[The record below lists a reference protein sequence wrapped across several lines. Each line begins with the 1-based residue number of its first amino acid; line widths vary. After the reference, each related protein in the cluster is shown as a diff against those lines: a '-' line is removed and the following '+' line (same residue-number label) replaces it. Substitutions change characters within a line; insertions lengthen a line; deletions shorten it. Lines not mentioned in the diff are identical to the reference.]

1 MFNLLRKEWIVTRWV
16 HMLGAVLGL
25 SLIPMGLLMAK
36 SVPFVAVFS
45 QLIYSHMLFST
56 NRQAANSRPD
66 NVLLNSLPLTRR
78 QIVDGKYLFV
88 LLSAVLYATYLCL
101 LMAVVG
107 VASIMPLAPMWAML
121 STLGMVYHL
130 LLMPLSYIN
139 PRYGVLASSLI
150 YLAILFV
157 PQRFG
162 KQINGEQI
170 LAFLKRV
177 VDALGGWAVPV
188 LLGAGLLVV
197 GLASLTISRR
207 VYARTE
213 F

>member
-1 MFNLLRKEWIVTRWV
+1 M
-16 HMLGAVLGL
+16 
-25 SLIPMGLLMAK
+25 
-36 SVPFVAVFS
+36 
-45 QLIYSHMLFST
+45 
-56 NRQAANSRPD
+56 
-66 NVLLNSLPLTRR
+66 LLNSLPLTRR

-107 VASIMPLAPMWAML
+107 VASFMPIMPMWAML
-121 STLGMVYHL
+121 ATLGMVYHL

-139 PRYGVLASSLI
+139 PRYGVLASSII

-162 KQINGEQI
+162 KQINGEQM
-170 LAFLKRV
+170 LAFLKRA

-188 LLGAGLLVV
+188 VLGAGLLAI
-197 GLASLTISRR
+197 GLISLTVSRR
-207 VYARTE
+207 VYARAE

>member
-1 MFNLLRKEWIVTRWV
+1 MLNLLRKDWSVTRWV
-16 HMLGAVLGL
+16 HLLGAVLGL

-36 SVPFVAVFS
+36 PVPFVAVFS

-78 QIVDGKYLFV
+78 QMVDGKYLFV

-107 VASIMPLAPMWAML
+107 VASVIPLAPMWAML

-139 PRYGVLASSLI
+139 PRYGVMASTLI

-162 KQINGEQI
+162 KQINREQM

-177 VDALGGWAVPV
+177 VDALGGWVVPL
-188 LLGAGLLVV
+188 LLGVGLLAI
-197 GLASLTISRR
+197 GLIYLTISRR
-207 VYARTE
+207 VYARAE